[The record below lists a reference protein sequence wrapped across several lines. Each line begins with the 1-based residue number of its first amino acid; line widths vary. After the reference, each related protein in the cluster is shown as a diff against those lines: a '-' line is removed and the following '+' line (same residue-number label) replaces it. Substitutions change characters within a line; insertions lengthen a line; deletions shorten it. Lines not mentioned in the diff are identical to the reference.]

1 MMVSQSSFER
11 PSDREAIH
19 EDEAVDGDEAAYE
32 HEAAHESEAVQEGDA
47 VQEGEAAHGD
57 GAVPF
62 VDNTSQVQ
70 IQSIHGQNDSLMGN
84 EKKHPSQNSKH
95 TRFGR
100 SQLDF
105 LKPWWIEISACV
117 LVLLSII
124 AIALTL
130 AIHHN
135 QPLPNWP
142 FGISVNS
149 LVSVFVVILK
159 GGMLLILGEGSTP
172 NTLLAIGL

>member
-1 MMVSQSSFER
+1 MMVSQSSFEH
-11 PSDREAIH
+11 PSDR

-32 HEAAHESEAVQEGDA
+32 HEAASEHKAA
-47 VQEGEAAHGD
+47 HEGEAVHGD
-57 GAVPF
+57 SAVPF

-84 EKKHPSQNSKH
+84 EKKHPNQNPKH
-95 TRFGR
+95 TRFGT

-117 LVLLSII
+117 LVLLAII
-124 AIALTL
+124 AIVLTL

-142 FGISVNS
+142 FGVSVS
-149 LVSVFVVILK
+149 SPVSVFVVILK

>member
-11 PSDREAIH
+11 PLDQEAIH
-19 EDEAVDGDEAAYE
+19 EGEAVDGDEAVDEDEAASE
-32 HEAAHESEAVQEGDA
+32 HEAVHESEAVQEGEA
-47 VQEGEAAHGD
+47 VYGG

-62 VDNTSQVQ
+62 ADNTSQAQ
-70 IQSIHGQNDSLMGN
+70 IQSIHDQNDSLMGN
-84 EKKHPSQNSKH
+84 EKKHPSQNPKH
-95 TRFGR
+95 TRFGT

-130 AIHHN
+130 ALHHN

-159 GGMLLILGEGSTP
+159 GGMLLILSEGSP
-172 NTLLAIGL
+172 PTLS

>member
-1 MMVSQSSFER
+1 
-11 PSDREAIH
+11 
-19 EDEAVDGDEAAYE
+19 
-32 HEAAHESEAVQEGDA
+32 
-47 VQEGEAAHGD
+47 
-57 GAVPF
+57 
-62 VDNTSQVQ
+62 
-70 IQSIHGQNDSLMGN
+70 MGN
-84 EKKHPSQNSKH
+84 EKKHPSQNPKH
-95 TRFGR
+95 TRFGT

-105 LKPWWIEISACV
+105 LKPWSVEISACV
-117 LVLLSII
+117 LVLLAKV
-124 AIALTL
+124 AIVLTL

-142 FGISVNS
+142 FGVSVNS